1 MAGIYI
7 HIPFCKSKCGYCG
20 FYSLPSMK
28 LKDRFLEALKAEI
41 VGRRNYLNHEGIDTL
56 AFPSMSYRTTT
67 GVSVSMDGKT
77 RYDMPSVEP
86 ISTIYFGG
94 GTPSL
99 LSVDEIRGL
108 LHLINMHY
116 PVAENPEITLEANP
130 DTLSPEYLAALRETG
145 VNRLSIGIQ
154 SFFDDDL
161 NYLGRKHNSTHA
173 RQCLDWARQAGF
185 SNLSIDLIYGLP
197 TSNAEQWNR
206 NLDIFFE
213 YGLPHLSAY
222 ALTLEP
228 NSILT
233 KQIEQG
239 KALPVNEEDAVR
251 DYDILCRRAAENGFL
266 HYEISNFCKSGRHS
280 KHNASYWF
288 GTPYLGLGPSAHSF
302 DGSSRQW
309 NVENVEKYIEYD
321 TENVSGFLPLTEVVD
336 YDKNEVIGYSN
347 EAIWASSFSEELG
360 YFDLQSAQD
369 YLNFNTSGAVFK
381 KDDFIAI
388 GKLKESM
395 KLVFWFEYI
404 LRSLHENKRLFV
416 IPKIGYYHFVGRKD
430 CLSETYAKEISE
442 KEAEWWIDLAKKE
455 FFFKKDRN
463 KVYSE
468 E

>member
-116 PVAENPEITLEANP
+116 PVAKNPEITLEANP
-130 DTLSPEYLAALRETG
+130 DTLSPEYFAALRETG

-185 SNLSIDLIYGLP
+185 GNLSIDLIYGLP
-197 TSNAEQWNR
+197 TSNAVQWNR
-206 NLDIFFE
+206 NLDLFFE
-213 YGLPHLSAY
+213 SGAPHLSAY

-302 DGSSRQW
+302 DGTSRQW
-309 NVENVEKYIEYD
+309 NVANVERYLDAGLRDAGREALTPEQHYDEYVMLRLRTHWGID
-321 TENVSGFLPLTEVVD
+321 LKWLKREMGERFSSHCERQAQPLIKEGRLTQTREFLYLDDRQMLFADGVAEELFWSNVSCHL
-336 YDKNEVIGYSN
+336 S
-347 EAIWASSFSEELG
+347 
-360 YFDLQSAQD
+360 
-369 YLNFNTSGAVFK
+369 
-381 KDDFIAI
+381 AI
-388 GKLKESM
+388 GE
-395 KLVFWFEYI
+395 
-404 LRSLHENKRLFV
+404 
-416 IPKIGYYHFVGRKD
+416 
-430 CLSETYAKEISE
+430 
-442 KEAEWWIDLAKKE
+442 
-455 FFFKKDRN
+455 
-463 KVYSE
+463 
-468 E
+468 